1 MIKKI
6 LFRAG
11 FSFMTGITGSLIIC
25 ILVIAIADKPDF
37 NMMVPEFAARFS
49 SPYLAFGVQL
59 LLLGVISAAFGGS
72 SVIYDIER
80 WSFLK
85 QGIIHF
91 LVTVS
96 IWLPI
101 SIFCW
106 MPAKYISAAVSTLIS
121 FLFTYVLTWILR
133 YIQCKEAIN
142 KINTRIEELNST
154 K

>member
-106 MPAKYISAAVSTLIS
+106 KPAKYISAAVSTLIS